1 MESEGLTVIVGLAGY
16 ARSGKDEAAKGLTT
30 LGFERRAF
38 ADKLREFIYRLNPV
52 VTSPVWGEHLRL
64 AEVIDVYGWDGYK
77 ESKYGKEIR
86 ELLQRLGTECGRQLI
101 SDTIWID
108 ATLGD
113 NRIMIPEPKIVVAD
127 VRFPNE
133 FDAIV
138 DRGGMMIRIHRAGV
152 EAANDHISEHAL
164 DNYSDFYDAD
174 IINDGSINQLH
185 DKVRSVVA
193 MYF

>member
-1 MESEGLTVIVGLAGY
+1 MIVGLSGY
-16 ARSGKDEAAKGLTT
+16 ARSGKDEAAKGLVNNM
-30 LGFERRAF
+30 GFERRAF

-64 AEVIDVYGWDGYK
+64 AEVIDQFGWDGYK
-77 ESKYGKEIR
+77 ESKYGKEVR
-86 ELLQRLGTECGRQLI
+86 ELLQRLGTECGRELI
-101 SDTIWID
+101 SDTVWID

-138 DRGGMMIRIHRAGV
+138 NRGGMMLRIHRPGI
-152 EAANDHISEHAL
+152 EPANAHVSETAL
-164 DNYSDFYDAD
+164 DNYSDFFDAD
-174 IINDGSINQLH
+174 IVNDGSINDLH
-185 DKVRSVVA
+185 DKVRSAVA
-193 MYF
+193 KFF